1 MPEEEIGANEII
13 EGENVYGYLLQV
25 GSGSIAIIGEPDK
38 ELEEV
43 KQDLLSSVA
52 WGI

>member
-1 MPEEEIGANEII
+1 MPEEEIGANMII
-13 EGENVYGYLLQV
+13 EGESVYVYLLQV
-25 GSGSIAIIGEPDK
+25 DSGSIAIIGERDK

-52 WGI
+52 RGI